1 MLAAVHE
8 PPVAETLPGLYREVL
23 DAVAA
28 LEQGGQRREA
38 DRVRAEATTAYSR
51 AWNEVAA
58 RRLQR
63 LRDDAL
69 RMARRHHGRDGARPW
84 AAANRRRTIEGR
96 PA

>member
-1 MLAAVHE
+1 VDE

-28 LEQGGQRREA
+28 LEQGGRRREA
-38 DRVRAEATTAYSR
+38 DRVRAEATGAYSK
-51 AWNEVAA
+51 AWNQLAA
-58 RRLQR
+58 RRLRR

-69 RMARRHHGRDGARPW
+69 RVAGRHGGPSGVRPL
-84 AAANRRRTIEGR
+84 ATGRRRSIEGR